1 MELEACL
8 DTLKLSIYTS
18 LSYSIISQSFSQEE
32 LKSIQNILYDNIPV
46 CKPPLPPPE
55 RLTIF

>member
-8 DTLKLSIYTS
+8 DTLKSSIYTL

-32 LKSIQNILYDNIPV
+32 FKFIQNILYGNILGNIL
-46 CKPPLPPPE
+46 PLL
-55 RLTIF
+55 LTR